1 MKLII
6 NKLKNFMKSSLNK
19 MRFQDQLPEEVK
31 FKFNVF
37 NPLIDGIIFATSVL
51 FVPLIVLIILKFTIN
66 ANTEEDTQS
75 IINLVFVS
83 VQIFCSAIGCFVLYK
98 RDNELFTRTNA
109 FGIYA
114 FIVLPFLFVIILG
127 SLFLALSGWNS
138 KNNPVATQFVSM
150 TLQIIAE
157 VVVGIIL
164 FIKVPFL
171 KDRIFLTLK
180 KEWKKV
186 IVVVLIMTIVLFAVS
201 FGLSFIEK
209 ETANQNALSE
219 IYKNSSIT
227 VKIFYSIL
235 LFIFSVVVAPL
246 VEELAFRDSI
256 FTGVGNKWFAMII
269 SSLAFAMVHVGM
281 GDVQNIYIYLIP
293 SIILSATFIYTEGNV
308 TYSWL
313 VHLGSNLITF
323 IWMIAGRN

>member
-1 MKLII
+1 MKLSI
-6 NKLKNFMKSSLNK
+6 NKYKHLMKSSITKLK
-19 MRFQDQLPEEVK
+19 FQDDLPQEIK

-51 FVPLIVLIILKFTIN
+51 FVPLIVLIILKFTV
-66 ANTEEDTQS
+66 NTSSVEDTQS

-83 VQIFCSAIGCFVLYK
+83 VQIICSAIGCFVLYK

-138 KNNPVATQFVSM
+138 KSNLVATQFVLMS
-150 TLQIIAE
+150 LQIIAE
-157 VVVGIIL
+157 IVVGIIL

-171 KDRIFLTLK
+171 KDRIFWTLK

-186 IVVVLIMTIVLFAVS
+186 LVVVLFMTIILFGAS
-201 FGLSFIEK
+201 FGLSFIEV
-209 ETANQNALSE
+209 ETSNQSALEE

-235 LFIFSVVVAPL
+235 LFIFSVIVAPI

-256 FTGVGNKWFAMII
+256 FTGTGNKWFAMIV

-293 SIILSATFIYTEGNV
+293 GIILSATFIYTEGNV

-323 IWMIAGRN
+323 ILMIAGRN

>member
-1 MKLII
+1 MKVKI
-6 NKLKNFMKSSLNK
+6 NKFKKFMKSTFNK
-19 MRFQDQLPEEVK
+19 VRFDDELPQEVK

-37 NPLIDGIIFATSVL
+37 NPLIDGIIFASSVL
-51 FVPLIVLIILKFTIN
+51 FVPLIILIILKFTVN
-66 ANTEEDTQS
+66 ANTIDDTQN

-83 VQIFCSAIGCFVLYK
+83 VQIICSAIGCFILYK

-127 SLFLALSGWNS
+127 SLILGLSGLSGN
-138 KNNPVATQFVSM
+138 KVAAQFVSV

-157 VVVGIIL
+157 IIVGIIL

-180 KEWKKV
+180 KEWKRV
-186 IVVVLIMTIVLFAVS
+186 LIIVLIMTTILFGTSYA
-201 FGLSFIEK
+201 LSFIETQ
-209 ETANQNALSE
+209 TANQSALE
-219 IYKNSSIT
+219 DIYKNSSMT
-227 VKIFYSIL
+227 VKVFYSIL
-235 LFIFSVVVAPL
+235 LFIFSVIVAPM

-256 FTGVGNKWFAMII
+256 FTGVGNKWFAMIV

-281 GDVQNIYIYLIP
+281 GDVENIYIYLIP
-293 SIILSATFIYTEGNV
+293 GIILSATFIYTEGNV
-308 TYSWL
+308 TYTWL

-323 IWMIAGRN
+323 ILMIAGRN